1 MSVIVGGHGLDKQG
15 LLNTRGLWN
24 KRGALLGG
32 AIAGGVLVGFNYF
45 YFEEMLAALVLF
57 TVVWLPLLI
66 VAFLLAVFER
76 AGEIGYLRS
85 SEKLGLLHG
94 AARRRLGP
102 AQWAAVSQRWSQAY
116 AQWSNR
122 GMGVAEAR
130 AVIRI
135 EQARRRLERM
145 NGATLRRYRGA
156 A

>member
-1 MSVIVGGHGLDKQG
+1 MDKQG

-32 AIAGGVLVGFNYF
+32 AIAGGALVGFNYF

-57 TVVWLPLLI
+57 TAVWLPLLAA
-66 VAFLLAVFER
+66 AFLLAVFER
-76 AGEIGYLRS
+76 AGEIGYLRL
-85 SEKLGLLHG
+85 SETFVTVPR
-94 AARRRLGP
+94 AVWRRLGP
-102 AQWAAVSQRWSQAY
+102 APGTVLWQHWSQAY

-130 AVIRI
+130 AVIRM
-135 EQARRRLERM
+135 EKARRRLERM
-145 NGATLRRYRGA
+145 NGPAIRHYHRA